1 MLPTHH
7 AFQVWRRN
15 LESWKRFAVSF
26 FVAALGDPVLY
37 LLGIGYGL
45 GRFVAD
51 IEGQP
56 YANFLA
62 PGIVAYTAMNSAT
75 FEATIGSF
83 TRMSEQRTY
92 DAILATPCSVA
103 DIVAGDVLWS
113 ASKSVISVCFL
124 TAILALA
131 GLVGHPLAVALVP
144 LGFLVGLMFAAL
156 GMVVTAK
163 APSYDFFNYYF
174 TFVFSIM
181 FLFSGVFFPLDSL
194 PAWAQAVAWVLPL
207 THAVTLS
214 RGLASGTPGAWMLAD
229 LAWIAVVTVVAFVLA
244 ERLVRRR
251 LLV

>member
-1 MLPTHH
+1 MFPSRRALH
-7 AFQVWRRN
+7 VWRRD

-26 FVAALGDPVLY
+26 FVAALGDPIFY

-51 IEGQP
+51 IDGQP
-56 YANFLA
+56 YAAFLA

-75 FEATIGSF
+75 FEATVGSF

-92 DAILATPCSVA
+92 EAILATPCSVA

-124 TAILALA
+124 AAILTVA
-131 GLVGHPLAVALVP
+131 GLLRHPLALTLLP
-144 LGFLVGLMFAAL
+144 LGFVVGLMFASL

-181 FLFSGVFFPLDSL
+181 FLFSGVFFPLDTL
-194 PAWAQAVAWVLPL
+194 PGWARAVAWVLPL

-214 RGLASGTPGAWMLAD
+214 RGLATGTVGTWMVGEVV
-229 LAWIAVVTVVAFVLA
+229 WIAVVTVAAFLLA